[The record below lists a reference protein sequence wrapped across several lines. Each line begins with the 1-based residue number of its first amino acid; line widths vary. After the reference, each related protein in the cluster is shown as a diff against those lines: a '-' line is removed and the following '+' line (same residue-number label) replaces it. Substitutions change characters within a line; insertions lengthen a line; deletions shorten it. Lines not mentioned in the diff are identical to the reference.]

1 MRKLTSILAG
11 AAILALATPILAAA
25 DEPTNCQPWA
35 ELLAEVHAETA
46 ERAVWAGR
54 TTAGSSDLVL
64 LVDPRNRSWR
74 VVEVQ
79 RDGARLA
86 CPVLGGEAN
95 HMGQGWRLTKVAAA
109 QGQG

>member
-54 TTAGSSDLVL
+54 TAAGTSDLVL
-64 LVDPRNRSWR
+64 LLDPRNRSWQ

-79 RDGARLA
+79 RGGDQLA
-86 CPVLGGEAN
+86 CPVMGGEAN
-95 HMGQGWRLTKVAAA
+95 HLGQGWELRKVAATQVA
-109 QGQG
+109 G

>member
-1 MRKLTSILAG
+1 MCKLTSILAG

-54 TTAGSSDLVL
+54 TTAGSSDLIL

-79 RDGARLA
+79 RGGERIA
-86 CPVLGGEAN
+86 CPVMGGEAN
-95 HMGQGWRLTKVAAA
+95 HMGAGWELTRVADPEVQG
-109 QGQG
+109 